1 MHLKMWVVAPIKI
14 TDFPINPKN
23 SKKSPKWPK
32 LPPNPCLGLMLF
44 TPTTSVLHFSLPQWF
59 SSNGILC
66 TLSSSFSELYI
77 FYQQMTLLGQFH
89 FLQNSPP
96 TDTFLCWRFC
106 CQQMASWQLCLSSF
120 IFVKTQ
126 SDQSPTDNSN
136 PNSNWWLTVGLDPI
150 IALHHPPTPPP
161 GTHKSILYVH
171 ELNLIKLEDVC
182 K

>member
-1 MHLKMWVVAPIKI
+1 MHLKMWVIHEIEWYWGTSSCDQQWGKGLYTPKRVVAPIKI
-14 TDFPINPKN
+14 TDFPINPQN

-32 LPPNPCLGLMLF
+32 IPPNPCLGLMLF

-106 CQQMASWQLCLSSF
+106 CQQMASWQLCLEQF
-120 IFVKTQ
+120 HFCQ
-126 SDQSPTDNSN
+126 N
-136 PNSNWWLTVGLDPI
+136 PIWPKSNWQLQPQL
-150 IALHHPPTPPP
+150 
-161 GTHKSILYVH
+161 
-171 ELNLIKLEDVC
+171 
-182 K
+182 